1 MVDQVAKN
9 LDLNPNRFCLL
20 GALLGNHI
28 LPPSDLTTFHQQLAP
43 EDSKNKV
50 KYSGG
55 SITGTP
61 NYHKHLIDHQTIT
74 VVYFDQLL
82 GAARTQ
88 KLVKILFSVVFNLFC
103 SFQTFFSYKASS
115 NCISKLYLIGKW

>member
-50 KYSGG
+50 KYSGD
-55 SITGTP
+55 SIIGTP
-61 NYHKHLIDHQTIT
+61 NYHKHLIDHQTFT
-74 VVYFDQLL
+74 C
-82 GAARTQ
+82 
-88 KLVKILFSVVFNLFC
+88 LVINGL
-103 SFQTFFSYKASS
+103 T
-115 NCISKLYLIGKW
+115 IRM